1 MATILS
7 EKKVGLSTSSLNE
20 NAVNK
25 ALANFNSV
33 SFPTRKTEDW
43 RYVKLG
49 KLIKKSF
56 NEPVKTAQLIDLS
69 PFNIPNLACSTLV
82 FVNGLYHQNLSCILP
97 ESGVTILSINEAK
110 ELPEF
115 KTHFD
120 TLANK
125 STDVFSSM
133 NTAFTT
139 GGAFISIS
147 KNIEAKTA
155 IYILNISSEGETNYH
170 IRNLIVV
177 NESAQSEIIQGYFT
191 IGNNEN
197 LNNSVTEI
205 FVKKNAHVNLTK
217 IQNDAN
223 TSHHIC
229 FEHVHQEND
238 STFKIHTIIKNGN
251 LVRNGLNI
259 AVDGTNCYSEMNGL
273 ILSKGTQFVDN
284 HTRVDHL
291 KPNCVSSELYKYI
304 LKEQSTGVF
313 NGKVI
318 VHQDAQKIQAYQQNN
333 NLIISESAT
342 MNAKPELEI
351 FADDVKCSHGTTT
364 GQFDEK
370 AIFYL
375 QSRGV
380 SKDAAKDL
388 LIEAVADEVILKI
401 GNEAIIEFVKGI

>member
-7 EKKVGLSTSSLNE
+7 DKKIELTPSTLNE
-20 NAVNK
+20 KAVSE
-25 ALANFNSV
+25 ALSNFTEA

-49 KLIKKSF
+49 KLVKKSF
-56 NEPVKTAQLIDLS
+56 NSPNYSNDQLDIS
-69 PFNIPNLACSTLV
+69 QFNIPNLDCSTLV
-82 FVNGLYHQNLSCILP
+82 FVNGLYTPHLSCIQV
-97 ESGVTILSINEAK
+97 ESGVTICPIDVAK
-110 ELPEF
+110 NTVEF
-115 KTHFD
+115 KQHFNVLAQKSLDIFSTLNTAYTSGGAYISVAKNTKTTKALYLINISTQGETHF
-120 TLANK
+120 N
-125 STDVFSSM
+125 S
-133 NTAFTT
+133 
-139 GGAFISIS
+139 
-147 KNIEAKTA
+147 
-155 IYILNISSEGETNYH
+155 
-170 IRNLIVV
+170 RNLIIA
-177 NESAQSEIIQGYFT
+177 EEGAQAEIIQGFYH

-197 LNNSVTEI
+197 LNNSVTEV

-217 IQNDAN
+217 IQKDAEF
-223 TSHHIC
+223 SSHIC

-238 STFKIHTIIKNGN
+238 STFKIHTIVKSGN

-259 AVDGTNCYSEMNGL
+259 AVDGSNCYSEMNGL

-291 KPNCVSSELYKYI
+291 KPHCTSSELYKYI

-318 VHQDAQKIQAYQQNN
+318 VHLDAQKIQAYQQNN

-388 LIEAVADEVILKI
+388 LIEAVADEVISKI
-401 GNEAIIEFVKGI
+401 GNEAIVEFVKGL